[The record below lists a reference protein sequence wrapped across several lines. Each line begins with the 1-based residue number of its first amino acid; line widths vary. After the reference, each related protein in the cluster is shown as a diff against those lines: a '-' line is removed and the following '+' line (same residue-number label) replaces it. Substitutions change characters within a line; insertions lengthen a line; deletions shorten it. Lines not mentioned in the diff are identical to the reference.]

1 MDLCQPAPVFSCLPC
16 SSFYCTRRD
25 CVFVQAGEIKSFIN
39 SHRIVRKN
47 FNPLVLCSRE
57 KRNIFFFCLLRRTYF
72 YTAVCNQLP
81 HLGFPRSDQPPCW
94 LPPPTLHPWVQLCVS
109 EPVTRG
115 AAALPGGLCPLTSVS
130 DVTACLSSLS
140 LSVTDLGQRSL
151 SNEVNMQL
159 LLMTALGRNTSCF
172 FPPNPHRPRKLLK
185 NYRCYQNRV
194 NVSSAHI
201 NSPQQYTVK
210 VDLHGW

>member
-1 MDLCQPAPVFSCLPC
+1 MLERTLIPLYFVPE
-16 SSFYCTRRD
+16 RRETI
-25 CVFVQAGEIKSFIN
+25 F
-39 SHRIVRKN
+39 
-47 FNPLVLCSRE
+47 L
-57 KRNIFFFCLLRRTYF
+57 FFFLSFKTDIFLRSRLQSATTSRF
-72 YTAVCNQLP
+72 PQVRPAAVLAA
-81 HLGFPRSDQPPCW
+81 
-94 LPPPTLHPWVQLCVS
+94 PPTLHPWVQLCVS

-115 AAALPGGLCPLTSVS
+115 AAALPGGLCPFTSVS

-172 FPPNPHRPRKLLK
+172 FPPNPRRPRKLLK

-201 NSPQQYTVK
+201 NSSQQYTIK